1 MLALKLGFSLNTIK
15 PIGSWTPESETSA
28 LAWWK
33 KATGVTV
40 EEGKLTDWADQ
51 IGGNHNFRQEAE
63 EERPSYTSSGANEGT
78 VTFDPDTTNNLDITN
93 QITFASNSAFTVG
106 MRVNVVGTGSLF
118 TDNTT
123 AGEFIRIMSTT
134 QLRIKLSNGS
144 ARNFDLSSGTWSD
157 KKTIIVTRTTGGTI
171 TVLADGVAVGTQT
184 DTAQLLIDNFGVRRT
199 DLNPYDGSLLD
210 ASIFTDTNASLTSNL
225 QNYLKD
231 L

>member
-1 MLALKLGFSLNTIK
+1 MLALKLGLSLNTIK
-15 PIGSWTPESETSA
+15 PIGSWTPESESSA

-33 KATGVTV
+33 KATGVTT
-40 EEGKLTDWADQ
+40 EEGKLTDWLDQ
-51 IGGNHNFRQEAE
+51 IGNNHNFRQATE
-63 EERPSYTSSGANEGT
+63 EERPTYTSSGANEGT
-78 VTFDPDTTNNLDITN
+78 VTFDSSATNNLEITT
-93 QITFASNSAFTVG
+93 QITFAANSAFTVG
-106 MRVNVVGTGSLF
+106 MRVNVGSTGSLF

-123 AGEFIRIMSTT
+123 SGEFIRIMSTT
-134 QLRIKLSNGS
+134 QLRIKLSNGTS
-144 ARNFDLSSGTWSD
+144 RNFDLSEGVWTD
-157 KKTIIVTRTTGGTI
+157 KKTIIVTRTTGGLI

-210 ASIFTDTNASLTSNL
+210 ASIFTDTNATLTTNL

>member
-1 MLALKLGFSLNTIK
+1 MLALKLGLSLNTIK
-15 PIGSWTPESETSA
+15 PIGSWTPESESSA

-33 KATGVTV
+33 KATGVTT
-40 EEGKLTDWADQ
+40 EEGKLTDWLDQ
-51 IGGNHNFRQEAE
+51 IGNNHNFRQATE
-63 EERPSYTSSGANEGT
+63 EERPTYTSSGANEGT
-78 VTFDPDTTNNLDITN
+78 VTFDPSATNNLEITT
-93 QITFASNSAFTVG
+93 QITFAANTAFTVG
-106 MRVNVVGTGSLF
+106 MRVNVASTGSLF

-123 AGEFIRIMSTT
+123 TGEFIRIMSTT
-134 QLRIKLSNGS
+134 QLRIKLSNGTS
-144 ARNFDLSSGTWSD
+144 RNFDLSEGVWTD
-157 KKTIIVTRTTGGTI
+157 KKTIIVTRTTGGLI

-210 ASIFTDTNASLTSNL
+210 ASIFTDTNATLTTNL

>member
-1 MLALKLGFSLNTIK
+1 MLALKLGLSLNTIK

-33 KATGVTV
+33 KATGVTT
-40 EEGKLTDWADQ
+40 EEGKLTDWLDQ
-51 IGGNHNFRQEAE
+51 IGNNHNFRQATE
-63 EERPSYTSSGANEGT
+63 EERPTYTSSGANEGT
-78 VTFDPDTTNNLDITN
+78 VTFDSSATNNLEITT
-93 QITFASNSAFTVG
+93 QITFAANTAFTVG
-106 MRVNVVGTGSLF
+106 MRVNVASTGSLF

-123 AGEFIRIMSTT
+123 TGEFIRIMSTT
-134 QLRIKLSNGS
+134 QLRIKLSNGTS
-144 ARNFDLSSGTWSD
+144 RNFDLSEGVWTD
-157 KKTIIVTRTTGGTI
+157 KKTIIVTRTTGGLI

-210 ASIFTDTNASLTSNL
+210 ASIFTDTNATLTTNL

>member
-1 MLALKLGFSLNTIK
+1 MLALKLGLSLNTIK
-15 PIGSWTPESETSA
+15 PLGGWTPERETSA

-33 KATGVTV
+33 KATGVTT
-40 EEGKLTDWADQ
+40 EEGKLTDWLDQ
-51 IGGNHNFRQEAE
+51 IGNNHNFRQATE
-63 EERPSYTSSGANEGT
+63 EERPTYTSSGANEGT
-78 VTFDPDTTNNLDITN
+78 VTFDSSATNNLEITT
-93 QITFASNSAFTVG
+93 QITFAANSAFTVG
-106 MRVNVVGTGSLF
+106 MRVNVGSTGSLF

-123 AGEFIRIMSTT
+123 SGEFIRIMSTT
-134 QLRIKLSNGS
+134 QLRIKLSNGTS
-144 ARNFDLSSGTWSD
+144 RNFDLSEGVWTD
-157 KKTIIVTRTTGGTI
+157 KKTIIVTRTTGGLI

-210 ASIFTDTNASLTSNL
+210 ASIFTDTNATLTTNL

>member
-1 MLALKLGFSLNTIK
+1 MLALKLGLSLNTIK

-33 KATGVTV
+33 KATGVTT
-40 EEGKLTDWADQ
+40 EEGKLTDWLDQ
-51 IGGNHNFRQEAE
+51 IGNNHNFRQETE
-63 EERPSYTSSGANEGT
+63 EERPTYTSSGANEGT
-78 VTFDPDTTNNLDITN
+78 VTFDSSATNNLEITT
-93 QITFASNSAFTVG
+93 QITFAANTAFTVG
-106 MRVNVVGTGSLF
+106 MRVNVASTGSLF

-123 AGEFIRIMSTT
+123 TGEFIRIMSTT
-134 QLRIKLSNGS
+134 QLRIKLSNGTS
-144 ARNFDLSSGTWSD
+144 RNFDLSEGVWTD
-157 KKTIIVTRTTGGTI
+157 KKTIIVTRTTGGLI

-210 ASIFTDTNASLTSNL
+210 ASIFTDTNATLTTNL

>member
-1 MLALKLGFSLNTIK
+1 MLALKLGLSLNTIK
-15 PIGSWTPESETSA
+15 PIGSWTPESESSA

-33 KATGVTV
+33 KATGVTT
-40 EEGKLTDWADQ
+40 EEGKLTDWLDQ
-51 IGGNHNFRQEAE
+51 IGNNHNFRQATE
-63 EERPSYTSSGANEGT
+63 EERPTYTSSGANEGT
-78 VTFDPDTTNNLDITN
+78 VTFDPSATNNLEITT
-93 QITFASNSAFTVG
+93 QITFAANTAFTVG
-106 MRVNVVGTGSLF
+106 MRVNVASTGSLF

-123 AGEFIRIMSTT
+123 TGEFIRIMSTT
-134 QLRIKLSNGS
+134 QLRIKLSNGTS
-144 ARNFDLSSGTWSD
+144 RNFNLSEGVWTD
-157 KKTIIVTRTTGGTI
+157 KKTIIVTRTTGGLI

-210 ASIFTDTNASLTSNL
+210 ASIFTDTNATLTTNL